1 MEIIWQWLV
10 MLVQGIGHV
19 IMVLIRWLPGAMV
32 QAAEWFIGLFR
43 KGAEVFLSWMTGIV
57 PLVLMLLI
65 AMNALIALIGE
76 ERINRFAAKAG
87 RNVISRYLVLPWIGA
102 FFLTNPAAFTL
113 GRFLPEAY
121 KPGYFASV
129 AQMVHTNNGLFPHN
143 NPAELFVWAG
153 IAAGIADLGL
163 NTGELAIRYMLL
175 GIVLNFLGG
184 WVTDFTTQF
193 VARQQGVTL
202 SKEVHTHG

>member
-1 MEIIWQWLV
+1 MQSVLNF
-10 MLVQGIGHV
+10 
-19 IMVLIRWLPGAMV
+19 MVN
-32 QAAEWFIGLFR
+32 AAEWFIGLFR
-43 KGAEVFLSWMTGIV
+43 EGANTFLSWMTSIV

-65 AMNALIALIGE
+65 AMNALIALVGE
-76 ERINRFAAKAG
+76 ERINKFASKAG
-87 RNVISRYLVLPWIGA
+87 SNVFSRYLILPWIGA

-153 IAAGIADLGL
+153 IAAGITELGL
-163 NTGELAIRYMLL
+163 NPGELALRYLLL
-175 GIVLNFLGG
+175 GAVMNFFGG
-184 WVTDFTTQF
+184 WITDFTTQF
-193 VARQQGVTL
+193 VAKQQSVVL

>member
-1 MEIIWQWLV
+1 MTKVMEYLS
-10 MLVQGIGHV
+10 
-19 IMVLIRWLPGAMV
+19 RS
-32 QAAEWFIGLFR
+32 AEWFIGLFNE
-43 KGAEVFLSWMTGIV
+43 GAKTFLSWMSGIV

-87 RNVISRYLVLPWIGA
+87 KNVISRYLILPWIGA

-153 IAAGIADLGL
+153 IAQGITQLGL
-163 NTGELAIRYMLL
+163 NSSELAVRYLLL
-175 GIVLNFLGG
+175 GVILNFLGG
-184 WVTDFTTQF
+184 WVTDFTTQY
-193 VARQQGVTL
+193 VAKQQGVTL

>member
-1 MEIIWQWLV
+1 MKW
-10 MLVQGIGHV
+10 
-19 IMVLIRWLPGAMV
+19 MVR
-32 QAAEWFIGLFR
+32 AAEWFVGLFQ
-43 KGAEVFLSWMTGIV
+43 KGAETFLAWMSDIV
-57 PLVLMLLI
+57 PLVLMLLV

-76 ERINRFAAKAG
+76 ERINKFAARAG
-87 RNVISRYLVLPWIGA
+87 RNVISRYLILPWIGA

-153 IAAGIADLGL
+153 IAAGITDLGL
-163 NTGELAIRYMLL
+163 NPAELAIRYLLL
-175 GIVLNFLGG
+175 GAVMNFFGG
-184 WVTDFTTQF
+184 WITDFTTQF
-193 VARQQGVTL
+193 VAKQQGVTL
-202 SKEVHTHG
+202 SKEVRTHG

>member
-1 MEIIWQWLV
+1 MDFLSIFMDFMRKLPER
-10 MLVQGIGHV
+10 
-19 IMVLIRWLPGAMV
+19 MVK
-32 QAAEWFIGLFR
+32 AAEWFVGLFR
-43 KGAEVFLSWMTGIV
+43 EGADVFLSWMTNIV

-65 AMNALIALIGE
+65 AMNALIALVGE

-87 RNVISRYLVLPWIGA
+87 GNVFSRYLILPWIGA

-153 IAAGIADLGL
+153 IAAGITELGL
-163 NTGELAIRYMLL
+163 GTGELAIRYLLL
-175 GIVLNFLGG
+175 GVVLNFLGG

-193 VARQQGVTL
+193 VAKQQGVTL
-202 SKEVHTHG
+202 SKEVHAHG